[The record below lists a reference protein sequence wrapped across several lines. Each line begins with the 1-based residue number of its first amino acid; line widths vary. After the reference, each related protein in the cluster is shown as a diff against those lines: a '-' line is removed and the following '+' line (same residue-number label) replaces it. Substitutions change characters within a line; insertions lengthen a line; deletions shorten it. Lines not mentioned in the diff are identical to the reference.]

1 MIIQSRHTWLLGALL
16 GALLVLLSACGP
28 TGTATADVPIG
39 NGAVSPKNA
48 VDGYF
53 QTLNRALKDPNI
65 KNDDVRQKWVDQ
77 LAAFF
82 APNERQDQRMMI
94 GTSLDQFV
102 HEQQTELKPNE
113 SVTLEVRYDS
123 LEPKVTDDGSRAVVR
138 AVNGAVH
145 LMIVG
150 DTTWT
155 QPTVPLSELTGR
167 SDNTIPV
174 VRVGDHWF
182 LTEG

>member
-1 MIIQSRHTWLLGALL
+1 MKIQLHTLLLL
-16 GALLVLLSACGP
+16 GALLVLLGGCGP
-28 TGTATADVPIG
+28 AGQPTAEVPIG
-39 NGAVSPKNA
+39 NGAVSPQNA

-65 KNDDVRQKWVDQ
+65 KNDDARQKWVDQ

-82 APNERQDQRMMI
+82 APNERQDQRAMI
-94 GTSLDQFV
+94 GASLGQFV
-102 HEQQTELKPNE
+102 QDMQTELKPNE
-113 SVTLEVRYDS
+113 SVTLEVRYDA
-123 LEPKVTDDGSRAVVR
+123 LEPEVTDDGSRAVVR
-138 AVNGAVH
+138 AVNGAIH

-150 DTTWT
+150 ETTWE
-155 QPTVPLSELTGR
+155 QPPVPLSELTGR

-174 VRVGDHWF
+174 IRVGDHWF

>member
-1 MIIQSRHTWLLGALL
+1 MTMQSRHLWLSVALF

-28 TGTATADVPIG
+28 AGMTTTDVPIG
-39 NGAVSPKNA
+39 NGAVSPQNA

-82 APNERQDQRMMI
+82 APNERQDQRAMI
-94 GTSLDQFV
+94 GTALDGFV
-102 HEQQTELKPNE
+102 QGLKTELKPNE
-113 SVTLEVRYDS
+113 SVTLEVRYDA
-123 LEPKVTDDGSRAVVR
+123 LEPQVTGDGSRAVVR
-138 AVNGAVH
+138 AVNGAIH

-150 DTTWT
+150 DTTWE
-155 QPTVPLSELTGR
+155 QPPVPLSELTGR

>member
-1 MIIQSRHTWLLGALL
+1 MKTQLGTILLL
-16 GALLVLLSACGP
+16 GALLVLLGGCGP
-28 TGTATADVPIG
+28 AGATTADIPIG
-39 NGAVSPKNA
+39 NGAVSPQNA

-65 KNDDVRQKWVDQ
+65 KNDDVRQKWVEQ

-82 APNERQDQRMMI
+82 APNEREDQRVMI
-94 GTSLDQFV
+94 GASLDKFV
-102 HEQQTELKPNE
+102 QGMQAQLKPNE
-113 SVTLEVRYDS
+113 SVTLEVRYDA
-123 LEPKVTDDGSRAVVR
+123 LEPEVTNDGSRAVVR
-138 AVNGAVH
+138 AVNGAIR

-150 DTTWT
+150 DTPWE
-155 QPTVPLSELTGR
+155 QPPVPLSQVTGR

-174 VRVGDHWF
+174 IRVGDHWF